1 MWRIST
7 ATILHCASATQST
20 RSCVGTV
27 AAENRGRWPESRR
40 QSLVIPTEDG
50 EEPVHEQCDILEPSL
65 YERKPPIEIET
76 QFAPAFD

>member
-1 MWRIST
+1 
-7 ATILHCASATQST
+7 
-20 RSCVGTV
+20 
-27 AAENRGRWPESRR
+27 
-40 QSLVIPTEDG
+40 VIPTEDG